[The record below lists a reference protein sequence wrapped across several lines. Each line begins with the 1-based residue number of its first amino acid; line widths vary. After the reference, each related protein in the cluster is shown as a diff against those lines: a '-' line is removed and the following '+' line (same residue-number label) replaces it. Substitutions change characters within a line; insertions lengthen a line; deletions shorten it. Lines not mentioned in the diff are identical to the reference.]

1 MCTNLRN
8 KDFWNRLGQGQGLVT
23 IFWLCPKATISQSL
37 LTLSNEWS
45 NTEIIA
51 TEAFPNSPAK
61 NFLDITSFLFFA
73 FSCGFSHVQDAA
85 KDALL
90 HWEHP
95 FKARWFDDCPIVTY
109 PDMITSYRK
118 KKTNSLLSFNRHDF
132 FDKLTPAL
140 FPKIISFF
148 DFVKNVSY
156 SWSLFSEPR

>member
-1 MCTNLRN
+1 M
-8 KDFWNRLGQGQGLVT
+8 
-23 IFWLCPKATISQSL
+23 
-37 LTLSNEWS
+37 
-45 NTEIIA
+45 
-51 TEAFPNSPAK
+51 
-61 NFLDITSFLFFA
+61 
-73 FSCGFSHVQDAA
+73 QDAA

-109 PDMITSYRK
+109 PDMITRYRK

-140 FPKIISFF
+140 FLKIICFF